1 MTTSIEK
8 TLTAEQLLD
17 LAPSALRKLARQH
30 GINPLEFPGDVS
42 GLADLAVVV
51 AAEISRGERRA

>member
-17 LAPSALRKLARQH
+17 LGPSALRKMARRH
-30 GINPLEFPGDVS
+30 GINPLDFSDGLD
-42 GLADLAVVV
+42 GLADLASAV
-51 AAEISRGERRA
+51 AEEIKRGERRA